1 MKNNTSPHHGGN
13 IAEQSQS
20 QYPPATEEPEEEYA
34 EPLPGPEARADIAS
48 RLRALSLDM
57 SILASD
63 MAYHGGFGPMGI
75 KSTEMLAAAQIARE
89 WADAVEAMA

>member
-1 MKNNTSPHHGGN
+1 MTEITSNYAP
-13 IAEQSQS
+13 SV
-20 QYPPATEEPEEEYA
+20 EEPEEDYG

-48 RLRALSLDM
+48 RLRVLSLEM
-57 SILASD
+57 SALASD
-63 MAYHGGFGPMGI
+63 MAYHGGFGPMGV